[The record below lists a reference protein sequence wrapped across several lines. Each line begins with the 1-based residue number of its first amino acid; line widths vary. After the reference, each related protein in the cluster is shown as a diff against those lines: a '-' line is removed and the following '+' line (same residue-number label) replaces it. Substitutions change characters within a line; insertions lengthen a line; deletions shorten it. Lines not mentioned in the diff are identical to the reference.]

1 MASALLGTG
10 NAAIQFEEH
19 EGLCGAGV
27 LFLLPALLLQGLLKT
42 KEVYKIADTH
52 YYGLESVVLTLAFMA
67 LARIKNPEQLK
78 QCKPGEIGKIIGLD
92 RIPEVRC
99 LREKIN
105 LLTTQKQAQK
115 LNHLLIDHWYSP
127 STEEPLFLYIDGHV
141 RIYYGHQANLPSKFV
156 SRQKLCLSATTEFW
170 VNDVAGLPVMMVTG
184 ELTEKLQKAI
194 EDYIIAELQKTVLLP
209 AKEEEKEKGKGKD
222 AESMAEVE
230 KEKVAE
236 EIKKDTD
243 PPVCTLVFDREA
255 YEPAFFKRLYEQH
268 RIAIITYRKN
278 VKDVWDEQ
286 SFKTMNVKVL
296 DQTITMRI
304 CQRETVLGGVSMR
317 EIRRLTDSGHQTAV
331 ITTNR
336 EISTALAAGR
346 MFGRWSQEN
355 FFRYMIMD
363 YDFDKMIQFGTE
375 DIDENKEVVNPE
387 YRKLSYRLK
396 KEKEKTA
403 RLKAKL
409 FPLTEE
415 AIEASL
421 DNMAEVQK
429 KQIPLLEKI
438 ETHQQTEQQIIDD
451 RSKIPAKIK
460 LKNMP
465 DQLRY
470 NKLRQESKMLINI
483 IKMICYRAET
493 SVANELSPFLINARE
508 EKRMLVK
515 QIIQNN
521 ADLIPDYENK
531 TLTVVLHSLSAPRFN
546 EAAQKLTEVLNQT
559 ETIFPGTDLTLKF
572 KSSAFSICER

>member
-209 AKEEEKEKGKGKD
+209 AKEEEKEK
-222 AESMAEVE
+222 
-230 KEKVAE
+230 VAE

-286 SFKTMNVKVL
+286 SFKTMNVKV
-296 DQTITMRI
+296 
-304 CQRETVLGGVSMR
+304 G
-317 EIRRLTDSGHQTAV
+317 
-331 ITTNR
+331 
-336 EISTALAAGR
+336 
-346 MFGRWSQEN
+346 
-355 FFRYMIMD
+355 
-363 YDFDKMIQFGTE
+363 
-375 DIDENKEVVNPE
+375 
-387 YRKLSYRLK
+387 
-396 KEKEKTA
+396 
-403 RLKAKL
+403 
-409 FPLTEE
+409 
-415 AIEASL
+415 
-421 DNMAEVQK
+421 
-429 KQIPLLEKI
+429 
-438 ETHQQTEQQIIDD
+438 
-451 RSKIPAKIK
+451 
-460 LKNMP
+460 
-465 DQLRY
+465 
-470 NKLRQESKMLINI
+470 
-483 IKMICYRAET
+483 
-493 SVANELSPFLINARE
+493 
-508 EKRMLVK
+508 
-515 QIIQNN
+515 
-521 ADLIPDYENK
+521 
-531 TLTVVLHSLSAPRFN
+531 
-546 EAAQKLTEVLNQT
+546 
-559 ETIFPGTDLTLKF
+559 
-572 KSSAFSICER
+572 